1 MAALLA
7 LRFGSAVNLGGGFH
21 HCSADRS
28 QGFCFFADIYLMI
41 RKIWSICVKKKKALA
56 KVMIVDCDAHQGNG
70 YAQDVLQ
77 LEPSYKLVF

>member
-28 QGFCFFADIYLMI
+28 QGFCFFADIFLMI